1 MESIFV
7 KKSVKPVLLSHCL
20 AEIDGSCGHISK
32 HFIVSSYSFLHQIV
46 LYCKTIGLLS
56 TSLKYEGDATRKVVT
71 LVDEV
76 KIGISGTLHTKVPT
90 SSEEQNLVENDI
102 YRVKR
107 ELSSAVNIAVKNS
120 IVR

>member
-1 MESIFV
+1 M
-7 KKSVKPVLLSHCL
+7 
-20 AEIDGSCGHISK
+20 
-32 HFIVSSYSFLHQIV
+32 
-46 LYCKTIGLLS
+46 
-56 TSLKYEGDATRKVVT
+56 SLKYEGDATRKVVT
-71 LVDEV
+71 PVDQV